1 MSSLAAFIMKGRSQ
15 AVLVISAFT
24 ILSWMLS
31 LASLLAAAAVALP
44 TLRRGAREGGVLM
57 AAALLV
63 VLVAGMAILGNAWQ
77 AGGYALAMWVPA
89 WLMAIILRE
98 TASLSTAVLT
108 AMGLGLL
115 IVTGFYLVIPEPAD
129 FWQSTLQQTVKPL
142 MEQRGDTAGEPFLA
156 QSLEMFSRYAT
167 GAIAAGSVMT
177 VLFSLLLARWWQAGL
192 YNPGGFRDEFLQL
205 RLPVIAS
212 ALFIVLALMASIGGG
227 VANFAT
233 NLLFP
238 VVIGFLIAGFSVVH
252 AICAGSPSGR
262 YWLIGLYLALMFM
275 APIIVLIALVGVTD
289 PWFNWRLRLAAR
301 RG

>member
-63 VLVAGMAILGNAWQ
+63 VVVAGMAILGNAWQ
-77 AGGYALAMWVPA
+77 AGGYALAMWVPV

-98 TASLSTAVLT
+98 TASLSSAVMT

-115 IVTGFYLVIPEPAD
+115 IVTGFYLVIPDPAD

-142 MEQRGDTAGEPFLA
+142 LEQRGEAVGEPLLA
-156 QSLEMFSRYAT
+156 QSLEMFSSYAT

-192 YNPGGFRDEFLQL
+192 YNPGGFRGEFLQL
-205 RLPVIAS
+205 RLPMIAS
-212 ALFIVLALMASIGGG
+212 ALFMVLALIASIGGS

-238 VVIGFLIAGFSVVH
+238 VVFGLLIAGFSVVH

-301 RG
+301 QG

>member
-1 MSSLAAFIMKGRSQ
+1 MSSLAAFTMKGRSQ

-44 TLRRGAREGGVLM
+44 TLRRGASEGGVLM
-57 AAALLV
+57 MAALLV
-63 VLVAGMAILGNAWQ
+63 VVLAGMAILGNVWQ

-89 WLMAIILRE
+89 WVMAIILRE
-98 TASLSTAVLT
+98 TASLSTTVLS
-108 AMGLGLL
+108 AMGLGLV
-115 IVTGFYLVIPEPAD
+115 IVMGFYLVIPDPTE
-129 FWQSTLQQTVKPL
+129 FWQSTLQESVKPL
-142 MEQRGDTAGEPFLA
+142 LEQRGAAAGEPLLA
-156 QSLEMFSRYAT
+156 QSLEMFSHYAT

-192 YNPGGFRDEFLQL
+192 FNPGGFRAEFLQL
-205 RLPVIAS
+205 RLPMMAS
-212 ALFIVLALMASIGGG
+212 GLFMALVLMASIGGG
-227 VANFAT
+227 VASIAT

-238 VVIGFLIAGFSVVH
+238 VTIGFLFAGFSVVH
-252 AICAGSPSGR
+252 AVCAGSPSGR

-275 APIIVLIALVGVTD
+275 APIILLILLVGITD
-289 PWFNWRLRLAAR
+289 PWLNWRLRLATK

>member
-15 AVLVISAFT
+15 AILVISAFT

-44 TLRRGAREGGVLM
+44 TLRRGGREGGVLM
-57 AAALLV
+57 MAALLV
-63 VLVAGMAILGNAWQ
+63 VVLAGMAILGNAWQ

-89 WLMAIILRE
+89 WVMAIILRE
-98 TASLSTAVLT
+98 TASLSSTVLS
-108 AMGLGLL
+108 AMGLGLV
-115 IVTGFYLVIPEPAD
+115 IVMGFYLVIPEPAE

-142 MEQRGDTAGEPFLA
+142 LEQRGAAAGEPLLA

-192 YNPGGFRDEFLQL
+192 FNPGGFRAEFLQL
-205 RLPVIAS
+205 RLPMMAS
-212 ALFIVLALMASIGGG
+212 ALALVLVLMASIGGG
-227 VANFAT
+227 IANFAT

-238 VVIGFLIAGFSVVH
+238 VVIGFLFAGFSVVH
-252 AICAGSPSGR
+252 AVCAGSPSGR
-262 YWLIGLYLALMFM
+262 YWLIGLYVALMFM
-275 APIIVLIALVGVTD
+275 APIIVLIALVGITD

-301 RG
+301 QG

>member
-44 TLRRGAREGGVLM
+44 SLRRGAREGGVLM
-57 AAALLV
+57 VAALLV
-63 VLVAGMAILGNAWQ
+63 VVLAGMAILGNAWQ

-89 WLMAIILRE
+89 WVMAIILRE
-98 TASLSTAVLT
+98 TASLSTTVLS
-108 AMGLGLL
+108 AMGLGLV
-115 IVTGFYLVIPEPAD
+115 IVMGFYLVIPDPAE

-142 MEQRGDTAGEPFLA
+142 LEQRGAAAEEPLLA

-192 YNPGGFRDEFLQL
+192 YNPGGFRAEFLQL
-205 RLPVIAS
+205 RLPMLAS
-212 ALFIVLALMASIGGG
+212 ALALVLVLMASIGGG
-227 VANFAT
+227 IANFAT

-238 VVIGFLIAGFSVVH
+238 VVIGFLFAGFSVVH
-252 AICAGSPSGR
+252 AVCAGSPSGR
-262 YWLIGLYLALMFM
+262 YWLIGLYVALMFM
-275 APIIVLIALVGVTD
+275 APIIVLIALVGITD

-301 RG
+301 QG